1 MVPLRPGCSSL
12 ISPSANVRILTTDG
26 YVAMDK
32 KGFVVTGASS
42 AGGVNANHR
51 QLFPFATRHPTFL
64 PSAMLGLAPPSALRW
79 PWEKAPPSCRR
90 STTRLSQSLA
100 ERRTKDYPLC
110 RIGDRGCYVD
120 RSNPNLFVMT
130 YAPILSITIS

>member
-26 YVAMDK
+26 CVAMDK

-51 QLFPFATRHPTFL
+51 QLFPFATRHPDVF
-64 PSAMLGLAPPSALRW
+64 A
-79 PWEKAPPSCRR
+79 
-90 STTRLSQSLA
+90 
-100 ERRTKDYPLC
+100 
-110 RIGDRGCYVD
+110 IGDVRAGSTKRVAVAVGEGAA
-120 RSNPNLFVMT
+120 VMPQIHN
-130 YAPILSITIS
+130 ALVAESG